1 MIVRKDV
8 MWHYARFDD
17 QYGSARLERTGCL
30 QFASIGR
37 VANGAL
43 EMAVPPYQAVGA
55 RTNSV
60 AFAVDEHCP
69 WRDPSRRKEWS
80 LSRVVAK
87 RLILDAAVERP
98 TSPQSI
104 DIRSRDELGRGV
116 RPVVTIDGRAALCSL
131 SISHIKS
138 AVIVAVCADPFVT
151 VGVDLVQKAELGKGF
166 LRAWF
171 DEDEQSRIDPDDAEE
186 ICRLWAVKE
195 AVYKAANQNDPFA
208 PRRVRVRTGSAGEY
222 RCTYRGVELGD
233 RCRVTTWECGDQIAA
248 LAVVQRDRIRTC
260 TPTSAATPRTLVAI
274 TRPETSMK
282 GST

>member
-1 MIVRKDV
+1 MIRRQDV

-17 QYGSARLERTGCL
+17 LGVSARVERTGRL
-30 QFASIGR
+30 PFAGIGC
-37 VANGAL
+37 VADVSL
-43 EMAVPPYQAVGA
+43 EMAIPPYQALAA
-55 RTNSV
+55 RTNPV

-69 WRDPSRRKEWS
+69 WRDPRRRKEWS
-80 LSRVVAK
+80 LSRLVAK
-87 RLILDAAVERP
+87 QLILDVAVEQP

-104 DIRSRDELGRGV
+104 YIRSRDELGRGV
-116 RPVVTIDGRAALCSL
+116 RPVVMIDGRSACCSL

-138 AVIVAVCADPFVT
+138 AVVVAVCADPFVT

-166 LRAWF
+166 LRTWF

-195 AVYKAANQNDPFA
+195 AVYKAGNQNDPFA
-208 PRRVRVRTGSAGEY
+208 PRRIRLRTGSAGEY

-260 TPTSAATPRTLVAI
+260 TPTCSETPRTLAAI